1 MIVPAYVVVD
11 TIDGM
16 VFTNDGEE
24 KFNDPYRAFKFADK
38 RNKEMKPE
46 YQTYKVFRLVQAQR
60 EEKKWRRRDE

>member
-16 VFTNDGEE
+16 VFTNDGTA
-24 KFNDPYRAFKFADK
+24 KFDDFGKERAFKFADT

-46 YQTYKVFRLVQAQR
+46 YQTYRVYRLVP
-60 EEKKWRRRDE
+60 EVRD